1 MLVILKIP
9 VVLAGW
15 IVWWAIK
22 SEPQPAD
29 DVAPDDGGG
38 GGTQPRPVRPR
49 PPRRGDHGVPAPL
62 PPQRVRARARR
73 STVASGP

>member
-22 SEPQPAD
+22 SEPQPVD
-29 DVAPDDGGG
+29 DIAPDGGG
-38 GGTQPRPVRPR
+38 GSGRHPRPKRPR
-49 PPRRGDHGVPAPL
+49 PPRRGDHAEAAPQ

-73 STVASGP
+73 GAIASDR

>member
-1 MLVILKIP
+1 MIVILKIP

-29 DVAPDDGGG
+29 DVAPDSGGG
-38 GGTQPRPVRPR
+38 GGVHPRPKRPR
-49 PPRRGDHGVPAPL
+49 PPRRGDHALPAPKA
-62 PPQRVRARARR
+62 PERVRAQAQRGAI
-73 STVASGP
+73 ASGR